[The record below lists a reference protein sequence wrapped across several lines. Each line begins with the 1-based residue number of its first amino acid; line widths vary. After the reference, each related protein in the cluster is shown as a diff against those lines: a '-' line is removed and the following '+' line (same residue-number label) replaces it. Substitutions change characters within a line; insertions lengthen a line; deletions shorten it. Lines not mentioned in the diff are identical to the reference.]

1 MKKNV
6 ILAGMFGLM
15 TVALASCSD
24 DSGIIQEVQKPEIT
38 TPDHVKLIT
47 DQSQLASRLVF
58 VKRGAESKAS
68 RALKETPAPSIPEG
82 ALKLADQ
89 PTNWNNGVTLTPGN
103 VYYIDEEW
111 KGSISRVTGAEGASI
126 DIYVNANAEF
136 INSWWN
142 NDVPMNIYILPD
154 AVLTY
159 CEAGED
165 NKVKI
170 PKGTKVYCWGNIDT
184 PDNMGFQLYQGGSL
198 YVYDADAPTF
208 EVKDN
213 KSQWGSSFQIDTES
227 VFYSE
232 REVLIHGRA
241 LFNGGKAHFVN
252 KLTVAKDMYVEKNT
266 EITLDDCSYVMQE
279 LDFKSALGAVVN
291 VNKYLQSNT
300 LLTNQ
305 GKATM
310 NLKDALFEIV
320 TDGMFVD
327 KGDQRVV
334 VNGVESDYK
343 SIVKV
348 GGKLYLDR
356 GNEYTTVPGDIAA
369 ASFPSGNFTGDLN
382 LEGELRIKFY
392 YDVPDEKAVL
402 TEDNLVVP
410 ESVSIH
416 ANSWLPASEDG
427 CRSEVGEVPVVE
439 VLPPTPVPTPTPS
452 PSPSV
457 SHKYSATG
465 IAFNGNT
472 VYLCWHSNPE
482 TNMDY
487 AQGDFSPS
495 VSGKDD
501 FGGIIDVI
509 NINTYD
515 ITNSLFE
522 QSMENNEFKYNHI
535 MFSDNKLYSATTNKK
550 VGAALSEI
558 TLTSSG
564 KFPALEQFEEVRV
577 NLTGYSANCVERIGD
592 ELVTISGYSN
602 GGINKFALDDNSNQE
617 KKFINDATE
626 GFQGKYV
633 YYNKSNGKVVTLN
646 NTSKGIVTVYNSSMQ
661 PETSFETGA
670 INPIDGKNVCICDNN
685 YIYVCKGQNG
695 FGVYDYSGNQVGG
708 SKKHTNGVDVDD
720 KYIYLAAGDGLAI
733 LDKHATYVDADGNT
747 YNRTI
752 KKFNYTGKGAT
763 SVTDE
768 TTVKQSANFVKKGP
782 DGRIYVAYGMYGLQ
796 IYDLN

>member
-6 ILAGMFGLM
+6 FLAGLFYLM

-24 DSGIIQEVQKPEIT
+24 DSGINPDVQKPDIT
-38 TPDHVKLIT
+38 KPEHVKLIT
-47 DQSQLASRLVF
+47 DPSQLASRLVF
-58 VKRGAESKAS
+58 VNRGVKSKAS
-68 RALKETPAPSIPEG
+68 RAVKATPAPSIPEG

-103 VYYIDEEW
+103 AYYIDEEW
-111 KGSISRVTGAEGASI
+111 KGTISRATGAEGASI

-136 INSWWN
+136 VNSWWN

-159 CEAGED
+159 CESGED

-170 PKGTKVYCWGNIDT
+170 PKGTNVYCWGNIDT
-184 PDNMGFQLYQGGSL
+184 PENMGFQLYQGGSL
-198 YVYDADAPTF
+198 YIYDAEAATF

-232 REVLIHGRA
+232 REVMIYGRA
-241 LFNGGKAHFVN
+241 FFNGGKAHFVN

-266 EITLDDCSYVMQE
+266 DITLDDCSIVMQV
-279 LDFKSALGAVVN
+279 LDFKSCTGAVVH
-291 VNKYLQSNT
+291 VNKYLQANT

-305 GKATM
+305 GGATM

-334 VNGVESDYK
+334 VNGVESNYK

-356 GNEYTTVPGDIAA
+356 GNEYTNIPNDVAA

-392 YDVPDEKAVL
+392 YEVPEEKAVL

-427 CRSEVGEVPVVE
+427 CRSEVGEVPVIE
-439 VLPPTPVPTPTPS
+439 VLPPT
-452 PSPSV
+452 
-457 SHKYSATG
+457 HKYSATG

-482 TNMDY
+482 TNTDY

-509 NINTYD
+509 NINSYD
-515 ITNSLFE
+515 ITSSLFE
-522 QSMENNEFKYNHI
+522 QSMENSEFKYNHI
-535 MFSDNKLYSATTNKK
+535 MFSDNKLYSAATNSK

-558 TLTSSG
+558 ALTADG
-564 KFPALEQFEEVRV
+564 KFPAAEQFEEVRV
-577 NLTGYSANCVERIGD
+577 NLTGYSANCVDRIGN
-592 ELVTISGYSN
+592 ELVTISGYSQ
-602 GGINKFALDDNSNQE
+602 GGINKFAMDDFSNQE

-626 GFQGKYV
+626 DFQGKYI

-646 NTSKGIVTVYNSSMQ
+646 NTSKGIVTIYNSSMQ
-661 PETSFETGA
+661 PENSFEVGE
-670 INPIDGKNVCICDNN
+670 IYPVDGKNVCICDNE

-695 FGVYDYSGNQVGG
+695 FEVYDYSGNRVGG
-708 SKKHTNGVDVDD
+708 TKKGTNGVDVDD
-720 KYIYLAAGDGLAI
+720 NFIYLAAGDGLVI
-733 LDKHATYVDADGNT
+733 LDKHSTYTDVNGIP
-747 YNRTI
+747 YNQTI
-752 KKFNYTGKGAT
+752 KKFHYTGKGAT
-763 SVTDE
+763 NVTDE
-768 TTVKQSANFVKKGP
+768 VNIKHSANFVKKGP

>member
-6 ILAGMFGLM
+6 FLAGMFGLM

-24 DSGIIQEVQKPEIT
+24 DSGINPDVQKPDIT
-38 TPDHVKLIT
+38 KPEHVKLIT
-47 DQSQLASRLVF
+47 DPSQLASRLVF
-58 VKRGAESKAS
+58 VNRGAKSKAS
-68 RALKETPAPSIPEG
+68 RAVKATPAPSIPEG

-103 VYYIDEEW
+103 AYYIDEEW
-111 KGSISRVTGAEGASI
+111 KGTISRATGAEGASI

-136 INSWWN
+136 VNSWWN

-159 CEAGED
+159 CESGED

-170 PKGTKVYCWGNIDT
+170 PKGTNVYCWGNIDT
-184 PDNMGFQLYQGGSL
+184 PANMGFQLYQGGSL
-198 YVYDADAPTF
+198 YIYDAEAATF

-232 REVLIHGRA
+232 REVMIYGRA

-266 EITLDDCSYVMQE
+266 DITLDDCSIVMQE
-279 LDFKSALGAVVN
+279 LDFKSCTGAVVH
-291 VNKYLQSNT
+291 VNKYLQANT

-305 GKATM
+305 GRATM

-334 VNGVESDYK
+334 VNGVESNYK

-356 GNEYTTVPGDIAA
+356 GNEYTNIPNDVAA

-392 YDVPDEKAVL
+392 YEVPEEKAVL

-427 CRSEVGEVPVVE
+427 CRSEVGEVPVIE
-439 VLPPTPVPTPTPS
+439 VLPPT
-452 PSPSV
+452 
-457 SHKYSATG
+457 HKYSATG

-515 ITNSLFE
+515 ITSSLFE
-522 QSMENNEFKYNHI
+522 QSMENSEFKYNHI
-535 MFSDNKLYSATTNKK
+535 MFSDNKLYSAATNSK

-558 TLTSSG
+558 ALTADG
-564 KFPALEQFEEVRV
+564 KFPAAEQFEEVRV
-577 NLTGYSANCVERIGD
+577 NLTGYSANCVDRIGN
-592 ELVTISGYSN
+592 ELVTISGYSQ
-602 GGINKFALDDNSNQE
+602 GGINKFAMDDFSNQE

-626 GFQGKYV
+626 DFQGKYI

-646 NTSKGIVTVYNSSMQ
+646 NTSKGIVTIYNSSMQ
-661 PETSFETGA
+661 PENSFEVGE
-670 INPIDGKNVCICDNN
+670 IYPVDGKNVCICDNE

-695 FGVYDYSGNQVGG
+695 FVVYDYSGNRVGG
-708 SKKHTNGVDVDD
+708 TKKGTNGVDVDD
-720 KYIYLAAGDGLAI
+720 NFIYLAAGDGLVI
-733 LDKHATYVDADGNT
+733 LDKHSTYTDVNGIP
-747 YNRTI
+747 YNQTI
-752 KKFNYTGKGAT
+752 KKFHYTGKGAT
-763 SVTDE
+763 NVTDE
-768 TTVKQSANFVKKGP
+768 VNIKHSANFVKKGP

>member
-6 ILAGMFGLM
+6 IFAGLFALM
-15 TVALASCSD
+15 TVVLASCSD
-24 DSGIIQEVQKPEIT
+24 DSSITQENQKPEIT

-47 DQSQLASRLVF
+47 DKSQLASRLVL
-58 VKRGAESKAS
+58 VTPEMESKGS
-68 RALKETPAPSIPEG
+68 RTVTETPAPSIPIG

-89 PTNWNNGVTLTPGN
+89 PTNWNNGVTLTRGKS
-103 VYYIDEEW
+103 YYIDETW
-111 KGSISRVTGAEGASI
+111 EGTINQSWDSTEGSI
-126 DIYVNANAEF
+126 DIYMSANAKF
-136 INSWWN
+136 INAWWN
-142 NDVPMNIYILPD
+142 DDTPVNIYILPG
-154 AVLTY
+154 AVMTY
-159 CEAGED
+159 CEAGWD
-165 NKVKI
+165 DKVKI
-170 PKGTKVYCWGNIDT
+170 KKATNVYCWGNIDT
-184 PDNMGFQLYQGGSL
+184 PEKMGLRLYDAGKLYMYGTEGDPFVVRENGGS
-198 YVYDADAPTF
+198 YAA
-208 EVKDN
+208 
-213 KSQWGSSFQIDTES
+213 FQVDTES
-227 VFYSE
+227 EFYCE
-232 REVLIHGRA
+232 REMIVNGTA
-241 LFNGGKAHFVN
+241 LFNGGKSHLVN
-252 KLTVAKDMYVEKNT
+252 KLTVTKDLYVEQRA
-266 EITLDDCSYVMQE
+266 EITLDDCSFVMQE

-310 NLKDALFEIV
+310 NLKDALYEIV

-334 VNGVESDYK
+334 VNGVESNYK

-356 GNEYTTVPGDIAA
+356 GNDYTTVPGSVAA
-369 ASFPSGNFTGDLN
+369 VSFPSGNFIGNLN
-382 LEGELRIKFY
+382 LEGNLRVKFY
-392 YDVPDEKAVL
+392 YEVPDVDAVL
-402 TEDNLVVP
+402 TEDNLVLP
-410 ESVSIH
+410 ETVSIH

-427 CRSEVGEVPVVE
+427 CRSEVGEVPVIE
-439 VLPPTPVPTPTPS
+439 ILPPTPSVEPT
-452 PSPSV
+452 PSV

-472 VYLCWHSNPE
+472 VYLSWHSNPE

-487 AQGDFSPS
+487 AQGDYSPS
-495 VSGKDD
+495 VNGKDD

-509 NINTYD
+509 NINSYD
-515 ITNSLFE
+515 IASSLFE
-522 QSMENNEFKYNHI
+522 QSMENSEFKYNHI
-535 MFSDNKLYSATTNKK
+535 MYSNNKLYSAATNSK

-558 TLTSSG
+558 ALTADG

-592 ELVTISGYSN
+592 ELVTISGYTS
-602 GGINKFALDDNSNQE
+602 GGINKFALDDVSNQE
-617 KKFINDATE
+617 KKFINDASE
-626 GFQGKYV
+626 NFQGKYV
-633 YYNKSNGKVVTLN
+633 YYNKNNGKVVTLN
-646 NTSKGIVTVYNSSMQ
+646 NTTKGIVTIYNSSMQ
-661 PETSFETGA
+661 VENSFEVGA
-670 INPIDGKNVCICDNN
+670 INPVDGKNVCICDND
-685 YIYVCKGQNG
+685 YIYVCKGLNG
-695 FGVYDYSGNQVGG
+695 FGVYDYQGNQVGG
-708 SKKHTNGVDVDD
+708 SKKHTNGVDIDNNF
-720 KYIYLAAGDGLAI
+720 IYLAAGDGLAI
-733 LDKHATYVDADGNT
+733 LDKNATYVGNDGKT

>member
-6 ILAGMFGLM
+6 FLAGMFGLM

-24 DSGIIQEVQKPEIT
+24 DSGINPDVQKPDIT
-38 TPDHVKLIT
+38 KPEHVKLIT
-47 DQSQLASRLVF
+47 DPSQLASRLVF
-58 VKRGAESKAS
+58 VNRGAKSKAS
-68 RALKETPAPSIPEG
+68 RAVKATPAPSIPEG

-103 VYYIDEEW
+103 AYYIDEEW
-111 KGSISRVTGAEGASI
+111 KGTISRATGAEGASI

-136 INSWWN
+136 VNSWWN

-159 CEAGED
+159 CESGED

-170 PKGTKVYCWGNIDT
+170 PKGTNVYCWGNIDT
-184 PDNMGFQLYQGGSL
+184 PENMGFQLYQGGSL
-198 YVYDADAPTF
+198 YIYDAEAATF

-232 REVLIHGRA
+232 REVMIYGRA

-266 EITLDDCSYVMQE
+266 DITLDDCSIVMQE
-279 LDFKSALGAVVN
+279 LDFKSCTGAVLH
-291 VNKYLQSNT
+291 VNKYLQTNT

-305 GKATM
+305 GRATM

-334 VNGVESDYK
+334 VNGVESNYK

-356 GNEYTTVPGDIAA
+356 GNEYTNIPNDVAA

-392 YDVPDEKAVL
+392 YEVPEEKAVL

-427 CRSEVGEVPVVE
+427 CRSEVGEVPVIE
-439 VLPPTPVPTPTPS
+439 VLPPT
-452 PSPSV
+452 
-457 SHKYSATG
+457 HKYSATG

-515 ITNSLFE
+515 ITSSLFE
-522 QSMENNEFKYNHI
+522 QSMENSEFKYNHI
-535 MFSDNKLYSATTNKK
+535 MFSDNKLYSAATNSK

-558 TLTSSG
+558 ALTADG
-564 KFPALEQFEEVRV
+564 KFPAAEQFEEVRV
-577 NLTGYSANCVERIGD
+577 NLTGYSANCVDRIGNA
-592 ELVTISGYSN
+592 LVTISGYSQ
-602 GGINKFALDDNSNQE
+602 GGINKFAMDDFSNQE

-626 GFQGKYV
+626 DFQGKYI

-646 NTSKGIVTVYNSSMQ
+646 NTSKGIVTIYNSSMQ
-661 PETSFETGA
+661 PENSFEVGE
-670 INPIDGKNVCICDNN
+670 IYPVDGKNVCICDNE

-695 FGVYDYSGNQVGG
+695 FVVYDYSGNRVGG
-708 SKKHTNGVDVDD
+708 TKKGTNGVDVDD
-720 KYIYLAAGDGLAI
+720 NFIYLAAGDGLVI
-733 LDKHATYVDADGNT
+733 LDKHSTYTDVNGIP
-747 YNRTI
+747 YNQTI
-752 KKFNYTGKGAT
+752 KKFHYTGKGAT
-763 SVTDE
+763 NVTDE
-768 TTVKQSANFVKKGP
+768 VNIKHSANFVKKGP

>member
-6 ILAGMFGLM
+6 FLAGMFGLM

-24 DSGIIQEVQKPEIT
+24 DSGINPDVQKPDIT
-38 TPDHVKLIT
+38 KPEHVKLIT
-47 DQSQLASRLVF
+47 DPSQLASRLVF
-58 VKRGAESKAS
+58 VNRGAKSKAS
-68 RALKETPAPSIPEG
+68 RAVKATPAPSIPEG

-103 VYYIDEEW
+103 AYYIDEEW
-111 KGSISRVTGAEGASI
+111 KGTISRATGAEGASI

-136 INSWWN
+136 VNSWWN

-159 CEAGED
+159 CESGED

-170 PKGTKVYCWGNIDT
+170 PKGTNVYCWGNIDT
-184 PDNMGFQLYQGGSL
+184 PANMGFQLYQGGSL
-198 YVYDADAPTF
+198 YIYDAEAPTF

-232 REVLIHGRA
+232 REVMIYGRA

-266 EITLDDCSYVMQE
+266 DITLDDCSIVMQE
-279 LDFKSALGAVVN
+279 LDFKSCTGAVVH
-291 VNKYLQSNT
+291 VNKYLQTNT

-305 GKATM
+305 GRATM

-334 VNGVESDYK
+334 VNGVESNYK

-356 GNEYTTVPGDIAA
+356 GNEYTNIPNDVAA

-392 YDVPDEKAVL
+392 YEVPEEKAVL

-427 CRSEVGEVPVVE
+427 CRSEVGEVPVIE
-439 VLPPTPVPTPTPS
+439 VLPPT
-452 PSPSV
+452 
-457 SHKYSATG
+457 HKYSATG

-515 ITNSLFE
+515 ITSSLFE
-522 QSMENNEFKYNHI
+522 QSMENSEFKYNHI
-535 MFSDNKLYSATTNKK
+535 MFSDNKLYSAATNSK

-558 TLTSSG
+558 ALTADG
-564 KFPALEQFEEVRV
+564 KFPASEQFEEVRV
-577 NLTGYSANCVERIGD
+577 NLTGYSANCVDRIGN
-592 ELVTISGYSN
+592 ELVTISGYSQ
-602 GGINKFALDDNSNQE
+602 GGINKFAMDDFSNQE
-617 KKFINDATE
+617 KKYINDTTE
-626 GFQGKYV
+626 DFQGKYV
-633 YYNKSNGKVVTLN
+633 YYNTNNGKVVTLN
-646 NTSKGIVTVYNSSMQ
+646 NTSKGIVTIYNSSMQ
-661 PETSFETGA
+661 LENSFEVGE
-670 INPIDGKNVCICDNN
+670 IYPVDGKNVCICDNE

-695 FGVYDYSGNQVGG
+695 FVVYDYSGNRVGG
-708 SKKHTNGVDVDD
+708 TKKGTNGVDVDD
-720 KYIYLAAGDGLAI
+720 NFIYLAAGDGLVI
-733 LDKHATYVDADGNT
+733 LDKHSTYTDVNGIP
-747 YNRTI
+747 YNQTI
-752 KKFNYTGKGAT
+752 KKFHYTGKGAT
-763 SVTDE
+763 NVTDE
-768 TTVKQSANFVKKGP
+768 VNIKHSANFVKKGP

>member
-6 ILAGMFGLM
+6 FLAGMFGLM

-24 DSGIIQEVQKPEIT
+24 DSGINPDVQKPDIT
-38 TPDHVKLIT
+38 KPEHVKLIT
-47 DQSQLASRLVF
+47 DPSQLASRLVF
-58 VKRGAESKAS
+58 VNRGVKSKAS
-68 RALKETPAPSIPEG
+68 RAVKATPAPSIPEG

-103 VYYIDEEW
+103 AYYIDEEW
-111 KGSISRVTGAEGASI
+111 KGTISRATGAEGASI

-136 INSWWN
+136 VNSWWN

-159 CEAGED
+159 CESGED

-170 PKGTKVYCWGNIDT
+170 PKGTNVYCWGNIDT
-184 PDNMGFQLYQGGSL
+184 PENMGFQLYQGGSL
-198 YVYDADAPTF
+198 YIYDAEAATF

-232 REVLIHGRA
+232 REVMIYGRA

-266 EITLDDCSYVMQE
+266 DITLDDCSIVMQE
-279 LDFKSALGAVVN
+279 LDFKSCTGAVLH
-291 VNKYLQSNT
+291 VNKYLQANT

-305 GKATM
+305 GRATM

-334 VNGVESDYK
+334 VNGVESNYK

-356 GNEYTTVPGDIAA
+356 DNEYTKIPDDVAA

-392 YDVPDEKAVL
+392 YEVPEEKAVL

-427 CRSEVGEVPVVE
+427 CRSEVGEVPVIE
-439 VLPPTPVPTPTPS
+439 VLPPT
-452 PSPSV
+452 
-457 SHKYSATG
+457 HKYSATG

-515 ITNSLFE
+515 ITSSLFE
-522 QSMENNEFKYNHI
+522 QSMENSEFKYNHI
-535 MFSDNKLYSATTNKK
+535 MFSDNKLYSAATNSK

-558 TLTSSG
+558 ALTADG
-564 KFPALEQFEEVRV
+564 KFPAAEQFEEVRV
-577 NLTGYSANCVERIGD
+577 NLTGYSANCVDRIGN
-592 ELVTISGYSN
+592 ELVTISGYSQ
-602 GGINKFALDDNSNQE
+602 GGINKFAMDDFSNQE

-626 GFQGKYV
+626 DFQGKYI

-646 NTSKGIVTVYNSSMQ
+646 NTSKGIVTIYNSSMQ
-661 PETSFETGA
+661 PENSFEVGE
-670 INPIDGKNVCICDNN
+670 IYPVDGKNVCICDNE

-695 FGVYDYSGNQVGG
+695 FVVYDYSGNRVGG
-708 SKKHTNGVDVDD
+708 TKKGTNGVDVDD
-720 KYIYLAAGDGLAI
+720 NFIYLAAGDGLVI
-733 LDKHATYVDADGNT
+733 LDKHSTYTDVNGIP
-747 YNRTI
+747 YNQTI
-752 KKFNYTGKGAT
+752 KKFHYTGKGAT
-763 SVTDE
+763 NVTDE
-768 TTVKQSANFVKKGP
+768 VNIKHSANFVKKGP

>member
-6 ILAGMFGLM
+6 FLAGMFGLM

-24 DSGIIQEVQKPEIT
+24 DSGINPDVQKPDIT
-38 TPDHVKLIT
+38 KPEHVKLIT
-47 DQSQLASRLVF
+47 DPSQLASRLVF
-58 VKRGAESKAS
+58 VNRGAKSKAS
-68 RALKETPAPSIPEG
+68 RAVKATPAPSIPEG

-103 VYYIDEEW
+103 AYYIDEEW
-111 KGSISRVTGAEGASI
+111 KGTISRATGAEGASI

-136 INSWWN
+136 VNSWWN

-159 CEAGED
+159 CESGED

-170 PKGTKVYCWGNIDT
+170 PKGTNVYCWGNIDT
-184 PDNMGFQLYQGGSL
+184 PANMGFQLYQGGSL
-198 YVYDADAPTF
+198 YIYDAEAATF

-232 REVLIHGRA
+232 REVMIYGRA

-266 EITLDDCSYVMQE
+266 DITLDDCSIVMQE
-279 LDFKSALGAVVN
+279 LDFKSCTGAVVH
-291 VNKYLQSNT
+291 VNKYLQANT

-305 GKATM
+305 GRATM

-334 VNGVESDYK
+334 VNGVESNYK
-343 SIVKV
+343 SIVKI

-356 GNEYTTVPGDIAA
+356 GNEYTNIPNDVAA

-392 YDVPDEKAVL
+392 YEVPEEKAVL

-427 CRSEVGEVPVVE
+427 CRSEVGEVPVIE
-439 VLPPTPVPTPTPS
+439 VLPPT
-452 PSPSV
+452 
-457 SHKYSATG
+457 HKYSATG

-515 ITNSLFE
+515 ITSSLFE
-522 QSMENNEFKYNHI
+522 QSMENSEFKYNHI
-535 MFSDNKLYSATTNKK
+535 MFSDNKLYSAATNSK

-558 TLTSSG
+558 ALTADG
-564 KFPALEQFEEVRV
+564 KFPAAEQFEEVRV
-577 NLTGYSANCVERIGD
+577 NLTGYSANCVDRIGN
-592 ELVTISGYSN
+592 ELVTISGYSQ
-602 GGINKFALDDNSNQE
+602 GGINKFAMDDFSNQE

-626 GFQGKYV
+626 DFQGKYI
-633 YYNKSNGKVVTLN
+633 YYN
-646 NTSKGIVTVYNSSMQ
+646 
-661 PETSFETGA
+661 
-670 INPIDGKNVCICDNN
+670 
-685 YIYVCKGQNG
+685 
-695 FGVYDYSGNQVGG
+695 
-708 SKKHTNGVDVDD
+708 
-720 KYIYLAAGDGLAI
+720 
-733 LDKHATYVDADGNT
+733 
-747 YNRTI
+747 
-752 KKFNYTGKGAT
+752 
-763 SVTDE
+763 
-768 TTVKQSANFVKKGP
+768 
-782 DGRIYVAYGMYGLQ
+782 
-796 IYDLN
+796 

>member
-1 MKKNV
+1 MK
-6 ILAGMFGLM
+6 A
-15 TVALASCSD
+15 
-24 DSGIIQEVQKPEIT
+24 
-38 TPDHVKLIT
+38 
-47 DQSQLASRLVF
+47 
-58 VKRGAESKAS
+58 
-68 RALKETPAPSIPEG
+68 TPAPSIPEG

-103 VYYIDEEW
+103 AYYIDEEW
-111 KGSISRVTGAEGASI
+111 KGTINRATGAEGASI

-136 INSWWN
+136 VNSWWN

-159 CEAGED
+159 CESGED

-170 PKGTKVYCWGNIDT
+170 PKGTNVYCWGNIDT
-184 PDNMGFQLYQGGSL
+184 PANMGFQLYQGGSL
-198 YVYDADAPTF
+198 YIYDAEAATF

-213 KSQWGSSFQIDTES
+213 KSPWGSSFQIDTES

-232 REVLIHGRA
+232 REVMIYGRA

-266 EITLDDCSYVMQE
+266 DITLDACSIVMQE
-279 LDFKSALGAVVN
+279 LDFKSCTGAVVH
-291 VNKYLQSNT
+291 VNKYLQTNT

-305 GKATM
+305 GRATM

-334 VNGVESDYK
+334 VNGVESNYK

-356 GNEYTTVPGDIAA
+356 GNEYTNIPNDVAA

-392 YDVPDEKAVL
+392 YEVPEEKAVL

-427 CRSEVGEVPVVE
+427 CRSEVGEVPVIE
-439 VLPPTPVPTPTPS
+439 VLPPT
-452 PSPSV
+452 
-457 SHKYSATG
+457 HKYSATG

-515 ITNSLFE
+515 ITSSLFE
-522 QSMENNEFKYNHI
+522 QSMENSEFKYNHI
-535 MFSDNKLYSATTNKK
+535 MFSDNKLYSAATNSK

-558 TLTSSG
+558 ALTADG
-564 KFPALEQFEEVRV
+564 KFPAAEQFEEVRV
-577 NLTGYSANCVERIGD
+577 NLTGYSANCVDRIGN
-592 ELVTISGYSN
+592 ELVTISGYSQ
-602 GGINKFALDDNSNQE
+602 GGINKFAMDDFSNQE

-626 GFQGKYV
+626 DFQGKYI
-633 YYNKSNGKVVTLN
+633 YYNKSNDKVVTLN
-646 NTSKGIVTVYNSSMQ
+646 NTSKGIVTIYNSSMQ
-661 PETSFETGA
+661 PENSFEVGE
-670 INPIDGKNVCICDNN
+670 IYPVDGKNVCICDNE

-695 FGVYDYSGNQVGG
+695 FVVYDYSGNRVGG
-708 SKKHTNGVDVDD
+708 TKKGTNGVDVDD
-720 KYIYLAAGDGLAI
+720 NFIYLAAGDGLVI
-733 LDKHATYVDADGNT
+733 LDKHSTYTDVNGIP
-747 YNRTI
+747 YNQTI
-752 KKFNYTGKGAT
+752 KKFHYTGKGAT
-763 SVTDE
+763 NVTDE
-768 TTVKQSANFVKKGP
+768 VNIKHSANFVKKGP
-782 DGRIYVAYGMYGLQ
+782 DRRI
-796 IYDLN
+796 

>member
-1 MKKNV
+1 MKKNAF
-6 ILAGMFGLM
+6 LAGMFGLM

-24 DSGIIQEVQKPEIT
+24 DSGINPDVQKPDIT
-38 TPDHVKLIT
+38 KPEHVKLIT
-47 DQSQLASRLVF
+47 DPSQLASRLVF
-58 VKRGAESKAS
+58 VNRGVKSKAS
-68 RALKETPAPSIPEG
+68 RAVKATPAPSIPEG

-103 VYYIDEEW
+103 AYYIDEEW
-111 KGSISRVTGAEGASI
+111 KGTISRTTGAEGASI

-136 INSWWN
+136 VNSWWN

-159 CEAGED
+159 CESGED

-170 PKGTKVYCWGNIDT
+170 PKGTNVYCWGNIDT
-184 PDNMGFQLYQGGSL
+184 PENMGFQLYQGGSL
-198 YVYDADAPTF
+198 YIYDAEAATF

-227 VFYSE
+227 VFYCE
-232 REVLIHGRA
+232 REVMIYGRA

-266 EITLDDCSYVMQE
+266 DITLDDCSIVMQE
-279 LDFKSALGAVVN
+279 LDFKSCTGAVVH
-291 VNKYLQSNT
+291 VNKYLQANT

-305 GKATM
+305 GIATM

-334 VNGVESDYK
+334 VNGVESNYK

-356 GNEYTTVPGDIAA
+356 GNEYTNIPNDVAA

-392 YDVPDEKAVL
+392 YEVPEEKAVL

-427 CRSEVGEVPVVE
+427 CRSEVGEVPVIE
-439 VLPPTPVPTPTPS
+439 VLPPT
-452 PSPSV
+452 
-457 SHKYSATG
+457 HKYSATG

-515 ITNSLFE
+515 ITSSLFE
-522 QSMENNEFKYNHI
+522 QSMENSEFKYNHI
-535 MFSDNKLYSATTNKK
+535 MFSDNKLYSAATNSK

-558 TLTSSG
+558 ALTADG
-564 KFPALEQFEEVRV
+564 KFPASEQFEEVRV
-577 NLTGYSANCVERIGD
+577 NLTGYSANCVDRIGN
-592 ELVTISGYSN
+592 ELVTISGYSQ
-602 GGINKFALDDNSNQE
+602 GGINKFAMDDFSNQE

-626 GFQGKYV
+626 DFQGKYI

-646 NTSKGIVTVYNSSMQ
+646 NTSKGIVTIYNSSMQ
-661 PETSFETGA
+661 PENSFEVGE
-670 INPIDGKNVCICDNN
+670 IYPVDGKNICICDNE

-695 FGVYDYSGNQVGG
+695 FVVYDYSGNRVGG
-708 SKKHTNGVDVDD
+708 TKKGTNGVDVDD
-720 KYIYLAAGDGLAI
+720 NFIYLAAGDGLVI
-733 LDKHATYVDADGNT
+733 LDKHSTYTDVNGIP
-747 YNRTI
+747 YNQTI
-752 KKFNYTGKGAT
+752 KKFHYTGKGAT
-763 SVTDE
+763 NVTDE
-768 TTVKQSANFVKKGP
+768 VNIKHSANFVKKGP

>member
-6 ILAGMFGLM
+6 FLAGMFGLM

-24 DSGIIQEVQKPEIT
+24 DSGINPDVQKPDLTKPE
-38 TPDHVKLIT
+38 HVKLIT
-47 DQSQLASRLVF
+47 DPSQLASRLVF
-58 VKRGAESKAS
+58 VNRGAKSKAS
-68 RALKETPAPSIPEG
+68 RAVKATPAPSIPEG

-103 VYYIDEEW
+103 AYYIDEEW
-111 KGSISRVTGAEGASI
+111 KGTISRATGAEGASI

-136 INSWWN
+136 VNSWWN

-159 CEAGED
+159 CESGED

-170 PKGTKVYCWGNIDT
+170 PKGTNVYCWGNIDT
-184 PDNMGFQLYQGGSL
+184 PENMGFQLYQGGNL
-198 YVYDADAPTF
+198 YIYDAEAATF

-232 REVLIHGRA
+232 REVMIYGRA

-266 EITLDDCSYVMQE
+266 DITLDDCSIVMQE
-279 LDFKSALGAVVN
+279 LDFKSCTGAVVH
-291 VNKYLQSNT
+291 VNKYLQANT

-305 GKATM
+305 GRATM

-334 VNGVESDYK
+334 VNGVESNYK

-356 GNEYTTVPGDIAA
+356 GNEYTNIPNDVAA

-392 YDVPDEKAVL
+392 YEVPEEKAVL

-427 CRSEVGEVPVVE
+427 CRSEVGEVPVIE
-439 VLPPTPVPTPTPS
+439 VLPPT
-452 PSPSV
+452 
-457 SHKYSATG
+457 HKYSATG

-515 ITNSLFE
+515 ITSSLFE
-522 QSMENNEFKYNHI
+522 QSMENSEFKYNHI
-535 MFSDNKLYSATTNKK
+535 MFSDNKLYSAATNSK

-558 TLTSSG
+558 ALTADG
-564 KFPALEQFEEVRV
+564 KFPASEQFEEVRV
-577 NLTGYSANCVERIGD
+577 NLTGYSANCVDRIGN
-592 ELVTISGYSN
+592 ELVTISGYSQ
-602 GGINKFALDDNSNQE
+602 GGINKFAMDDFSNQE

-626 GFQGKYV
+626 DFQGKYI

-646 NTSKGIVTVYNSSMQ
+646 NTSKGIVTIYNSSMQ
-661 PETSFETGA
+661 PENSFEVGE
-670 INPIDGKNVCICDNN
+670 IYPEDGKNVCICDNE

-695 FGVYDYSGNQVGG
+695 FVVYDYSGNRVGG
-708 SKKHTNGVDVDD
+708 TKKGTNGVDVDENF
-720 KYIYLAAGDGLAI
+720 IYLAAGDGLVI
-733 LDKHATYVDADGNT
+733 LDKHSTYTDVNGIP
-747 YNRTI
+747 YNQTI
-752 KKFNYTGKGAT
+752 KKFHYTGKGAT
-763 SVTDE
+763 NVTDE
-768 TTVKQSANFVKKGP
+768 VNIKHSANFVKKGP

>member
-1 MKKNV
+1 M
-6 ILAGMFGLM
+6 
-15 TVALASCSD
+15 
-24 DSGIIQEVQKPEIT
+24 
-38 TPDHVKLIT
+38 
-47 DQSQLASRLVF
+47 
-58 VKRGAESKAS
+58 
-68 RALKETPAPSIPEG
+68 
-82 ALKLADQ
+82 
-89 PTNWNNGVTLTPGN
+89 
-103 VYYIDEEW
+103 
-111 KGSISRVTGAEGASI
+111 
-126 DIYVNANAEF
+126 
-136 INSWWN
+136 
-142 NDVPMNIYILPD
+142 
-154 AVLTY
+154 TY
-159 CEAGED
+159 CESGED

-170 PKGTKVYCWGNIDT
+170 PKGTNVYCWGNIDT
-184 PDNMGFQLYQGGSL
+184 PENMGFQLYQGGSL
-198 YVYDADAPTF
+198 YIYDAEAATF

-227 VFYSE
+227 VFYCE
-232 REVLIHGRA
+232 REVMIYGRA

-266 EITLDDCSYVMQE
+266 DITLDDCSIIMQE
-279 LDFKSALGAVVN
+279 LDFKSCTGAVVH
-291 VNKYLQSNT
+291 VNKYLQANT

-305 GKATM
+305 GGATM

-334 VNGVESDYK
+334 VNGVESNYK

-356 GNEYTTVPGDIAA
+356 GNEYTNIPNDVAA
-369 ASFPSGNFTGDLN
+369 ASFPSGNFTGDLD

-392 YDVPDEKAVL
+392 YEVPEEKAVL

-427 CRSEVGEVPVVE
+427 CRSEVGEVPVIE
-439 VLPPTPVPTPTPS
+439 VLPPT
-452 PSPSV
+452 
-457 SHKYSATG
+457 HKYSATG

-509 NINTYD
+509 NINSYD
-515 ITNSLFE
+515 ITSSLFE
-522 QSMENNEFKYNHI
+522 QSMENSEFKYNHI
-535 MFSDNKLYSATTNKK
+535 MFSDNKLYSATTNSK

-558 TLTSSG
+558 ALTADG
-564 KFPALEQFEEVRV
+564 KFPAAEQFEEVRV
-577 NLTGYSANCVERIGD
+577 NLTGYSANCVDRIGN
-592 ELVTISGYSN
+592 ELVTISGYSQ
-602 GGINKFALDDNSNQE
+602 GGINKFAMDDFSNQE

-626 GFQGKYV
+626 DFQGKYI

-646 NTSKGIVTVYNSSMQ
+646 NTSKGIVTIYNSSMQ
-661 PETSFETGA
+661 PENSFEVGE
-670 INPIDGKNVCICDNN
+670 IYPVDGKNVCICDNE

-695 FGVYDYSGNQVGG
+695 FEVYDYSGNRVGG
-708 SKKHTNGVDVDD
+708 TKKGTNGVDVDENF
-720 KYIYLAAGDGLAI
+720 IYLAAGDGLVI
-733 LDKHATYVDADGNT
+733 LNKHSTYTDVNGIP
-747 YNRTI
+747 YNQTI
-752 KKFNYTGKGAT
+752 KKFHYTGKGAT
-763 SVTDE
+763 NVTDE
-768 TTVKQSANFVKKGP
+768 VNIKHSANFVKKGP

>member
-6 ILAGMFGLM
+6 FLAGMFGLM

-24 DSGIIQEVQKPEIT
+24 DSGINPDVQKPDIT
-38 TPDHVKLIT
+38 KPEHVKLIT
-47 DQSQLASRLVF
+47 DPSQLASRLVF
-58 VKRGAESKAS
+58 VNRGVKSKAS
-68 RALKETPAPSIPEG
+68 RAVKATPAPSIPEG

-103 VYYIDEEW
+103 AYYIDEEW
-111 KGSISRVTGAEGASI
+111 KGTISRATGAEGASI
-126 DIYVNANAEF
+126 DIYVNGNAEF
-136 INSWWN
+136 VNSWWN

-159 CEAGED
+159 CESGED

-170 PKGTKVYCWGNIDT
+170 PKGTNVYCWGNIDT
-184 PDNMGFQLYQGGSL
+184 PENMGFQLYQGGSL
-198 YVYDADAPTF
+198 YIYDAEAPTF

-232 REVLIHGRA
+232 REVMIYGRA

-266 EITLDDCSYVMQE
+266 DITLDDCSIVMQE
-279 LDFKSALGAVVN
+279 LDFKSCTGAVLH
-291 VNKYLQSNT
+291 VNKYLQANT

-305 GKATM
+305 GRATM

-334 VNGVESDYK
+334 VNGVESNYK

-356 GNEYTTVPGDIAA
+356 DNEYTTVPNDVAA
-369 ASFPSGNFTGDLN
+369 ASFPSGNFTGNLN

-392 YDVPDEKAVL
+392 YDVPEEKAVL

-427 CRSEVGEVPVVE
+427 CRSEVGEVPVIE
-439 VLPPTPVPTPTPS
+439 VLPPT
-452 PSPSV
+452 
-457 SHKYSATG
+457 HKYSATG

-509 NINTYD
+509 NINSYD
-515 ITNSLFE
+515 ITSSLFE
-522 QSMENNEFKYNHI
+522 QSMENSEFKYNHI
-535 MFSDNKLYSATTNKK
+535 MFSDNKLYSAATNSK

-558 TLTSSG
+558 ALTADG
-564 KFPALEQFEEVRV
+564 KFPAAEQFEEVRV
-577 NLTGYSANCVERIGD
+577 NLTGYSANCVDRIGN
-592 ELVTISGYSN
+592 ELVTISGYSQ
-602 GGINKFALDDNSNQE
+602 GGINKFAMDDFSNQE

-626 GFQGKYV
+626 DFQGKYI

-646 NTSKGIVTVYNSSMQ
+646 NTSKGIVTIYNSSMQ
-661 PETSFETGA
+661 PENSFEVGE
-670 INPIDGKNVCICDNN
+670 IYPVDGKNVCICDNE

-695 FGVYDYSGNQVGG
+695 FVVYDYSGNRVGG
-708 SKKHTNGVDVDD
+708 TKKGTNGVDVDD
-720 KYIYLAAGDGLAI
+720 NFIYLAAGDGLVI
-733 LDKHATYVDADGNT
+733 LDKHSTYTDVNGIP
-747 YNRTI
+747 YNQTI
-752 KKFNYTGKGAT
+752 KKFHYTGKGAT
-763 SVTDE
+763 NVTDD
-768 TTVKQSANFVKKGP
+768 VNIKHSANFVKKGP

>member
-6 ILAGMFGLM
+6 FLAGMFGLM

-24 DSGIIQEVQKPEIT
+24 DSGINPDVQKPDLTKPE
-38 TPDHVKLIT
+38 HVKLIT
-47 DQSQLASRLVF
+47 DPSQLASRLVF
-58 VKRGAESKAS
+58 VNRGAKSKAS
-68 RALKETPAPSIPEG
+68 RAVKATPAPSIPEG

-103 VYYIDEEW
+103 AYYIDEEW
-111 KGSISRVTGAEGASI
+111 KGTISRATGAEGASI

-136 INSWWN
+136 VNSWWN

-159 CEAGED
+159 CESGED

-170 PKGTKVYCWGNIDT
+170 PKGTNVYCWGNIDT
-184 PDNMGFQLYQGGSL
+184 PENMGFQLYQGGSL
-198 YVYDADAPTF
+198 YIYDAEAATF

-232 REVLIHGRA
+232 REVMIYGRA

-266 EITLDDCSYVMQE
+266 DITLDDCSIVMQE
-279 LDFKSALGAVVN
+279 LDFKSCTGAVVH
-291 VNKYLQSNT
+291 VNKYLQANA

-305 GKATM
+305 GRATM

-334 VNGVESDYK
+334 VNGVESNYK

-356 GNEYTTVPGDIAA
+356 GNEYTNIPNDVAA

-392 YDVPDEKAVL
+392 YEVPEEKAVL

-427 CRSEVGEVPVVE
+427 CRSEVGEVPVIE
-439 VLPPTPVPTPTPS
+439 VLPPT
-452 PSPSV
+452 
-457 SHKYSATG
+457 HKYSATG

-515 ITNSLFE
+515 ITSSLFE
-522 QSMENNEFKYNHI
+522 QSMENSEFKYNHI
-535 MFSDNKLYSATTNKK
+535 MFSDNKLYSAATNSK

-558 TLTSSG
+558 ALTADG
-564 KFPALEQFEEVRV
+564 KFPASEQFEEVRV
-577 NLTGYSANCVERIGD
+577 NLTGYSANCVDRIGN
-592 ELVTISGYSN
+592 ELVTISGYSQ
-602 GGINKFALDDNSNQE
+602 GGINKFAMDDFSNQE

-626 GFQGKYV
+626 DFQGKYI

-646 NTSKGIVTVYNSSMQ
+646 NTSKGIVTIYNSSMQ
-661 PETSFETGA
+661 PENSFEVGE
-670 INPIDGKNVCICDNN
+670 IYPVDGKNVCICDNE

-695 FGVYDYSGNQVGG
+695 FVVYDYSGNRVGG
-708 SKKHTNGVDVDD
+708 TKKGNNGVDVDD
-720 KYIYLAAGDGLAI
+720 NFIYLAAGDGLVI
-733 LDKHATYVDADGNT
+733 LDKHSTYTDVNGIP
-747 YNRTI
+747 YNQTI
-752 KKFNYTGKGAT
+752 KKFHYTGKGAT
-763 SVTDE
+763 NVTDE
-768 TTVKQSANFVKKGP
+768 VNIKHSANFVKKGP